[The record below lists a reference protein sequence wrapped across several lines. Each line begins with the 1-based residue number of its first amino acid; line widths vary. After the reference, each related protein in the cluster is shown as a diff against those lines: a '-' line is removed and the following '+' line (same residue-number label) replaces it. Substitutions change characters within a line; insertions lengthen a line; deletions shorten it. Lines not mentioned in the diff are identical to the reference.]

1 MDQGA
6 LSRRISE
13 CLAQGDLAAAS
24 RYLTELTGGSVETG
38 ALLPELDEVLGRDH
52 VATVCARHLFANRP
66 LQDQQAALTE
76 WSQLSADEQ
85 WVLGPDHPLTLMS
98 RARVA
103 QQRRQVGDYA
113 GAIADGEQV
122 LPALCRVLGD
132 DHEDTFSMR
141 LFLVTWRGEAF
152 DVEAAVA
159 ELGPLVEEMREKLG
173 DDHRHTLIARH
184 TLLLWGPEPD
194 DPREAVADWEALVD
208 DEARVLGA
216 GYSATVTAREELE
229 KRRADVEEYRRMAE
243 RIYQQV
249 GILEPDDDE
258 SSNAPADVGVDA
270 AAWAAQRERAFPDWV
285 DRFGGS
291 EVWDFSTAS
300 LPAVAD
306 VVFHRCPTVAHLD
319 DPANAAFTDGVTWYL
334 GEILRRAQPDKWR
347 WAYYDKDEPRPA
359 DESFRVDE
367 SSRADAYRLARTDNR
382 DWPIMPRRKL
392 NWLIESG
399 NPLDLCHDDH
409 YFSHPHPWPPGYFD
423 NTDTGSWVWTGE
435 RWHSQ
440 LELWRDAI
448 AARIATLASDY
459 LPDGI
464 ALDYT
469 AESLRRIESFAI
481 NTAIPDS
488 SFTSGVASY
497 VGETLL
503 RAVGGRWLWDDRE
516 HSVTRGFPV
525 VQPHLDD
532 STGTILPTHLL
543 AFALKWRDGAT
554 LTRLY
559 DAQCLRVAKRK
570 GEDPTWTA
578 MRSLTPGLD
587 ETPEAAPDYCDVWR
601 AEQRRE
607 LPNWVTRYGAERNWD
622 FSRDSLL
629 TLGEIMA
636 EPGRSE
642 ADKECAAWYF
652 GETLFRARP
661 SRWHFKGQELTG
673 DRAWWIS
680 ITSHGRRGFVGNYP
694 VREIEGRLG
703 SRGPDDATWLRNAY
717 DRWVTAEMRERVEE
731 SGKRRLRAKS
741 KAAKRL
747 SDAEYLR
754 RWLAERLEQFP
765 AWARDYGGDS
775 TWDFSPESLDAL
787 EDLVSERGAIP
798 EEMLEDEQHAPFI
811 DGALW
816 YLGEVLRRTSAL
828 PWRFVRGETSDP
840 AVGNIDTLEFLTGV
854 LTAVDRG
861 SLRRRYDRVTAS
873 P

>member
-1 MDQGA
+1 MA
-6 LSRRISE
+6 LPRPGRCYRNSTRSS
-13 CLAQGDLAAAS
+13 AAITS
-24 RYLTELTGGSVETG
+24 PR
-38 ALLPELDEVLGRDH
+38 
-52 VATVCARHLFANRP
+52 CARHLFANRP
-66 LQDQQAALTE
+66 LQDQQAARTE

-85 WVLGPDHPLTLMS
+85 RVLGPDHSLTLMS
-98 RARVA
+98 RAKVA

-132 DHEDTFSMR
+132 DHEDTLSMR

-152 DVEAAVA
+152 DVQAAVA

-270 AAWAAQRERAFPDWV
+270 AAWAAQRARAFPDWV
-285 DRFGGS
+285 ARFGGS

-359 DESFRVDE
+359 DESFRVDQ
-367 SSRADAYRLARTDNR
+367 SSRADAYRLARTDNK

-503 RAVGGRWLWDDRE
+503 RASAADGC
-516 HSVTRGFPV
+516 
-525 VQPHLDD
+525 
-532 STGTILPTHLL
+532 GT
-543 AFALKWRDGAT
+543 
-554 LTRLY
+554 
-559 DAQCLRVAKRK
+559 
-570 GEDPTWTA
+570 TA
-578 MRSLTPGLD
+578 S
-587 ETPEAAPDYCDVWR
+587 
-601 AEQRRE
+601 
-607 LPNWVTRYGAERNWD
+607 
-622 FSRDSLL
+622 
-629 TLGEIMA
+629 
-636 EPGRSE
+636 
-642 ADKECAAWYF
+642 
-652 GETLFRARP
+652 
-661 SRWHFKGQELTG
+661 
-673 DRAWWIS
+673 
-680 ITSHGRRGFVGNYP
+680 
-694 VREIEGRLG
+694 
-703 SRGPDDATWLRNAY
+703 
-717 DRWVTAEMRERVEE
+717 
-731 SGKRRLRAKS
+731 
-741 KAAKRL
+741 
-747 SDAEYLR
+747 
-754 RWLAERLEQFP
+754 
-765 AWARDYGGDS
+765 
-775 TWDFSPESLDAL
+775 
-787 EDLVSERGAIP
+787 
-798 EEMLEDEQHAPFI
+798 
-811 DGALW
+811 
-816 YLGEVLRRTSAL
+816 
-828 PWRFVRGETSDP
+828 
-840 AVGNIDTLEFLTGV
+840 
-854 LTAVDRG
+854 
-861 SLRRRYDRVTAS
+861 TAS
-873 P
+873 PAASRSCSPISTTPRGRFCRRTCWRSR